1 MEDIMKFEN
10 YTEEERDNGL
20 DSKGKP
26 ISGADR
32 YPELAYVARQI
43 SKDVIAKI
51 NTEADK
57 VESKMPYKSQ
67 FILEELIKILEELV

>member
-1 MEDIMKFEN
+1 MEDIKKFEN

-26 ISGADR
+26 ISGGDR
-32 YPELAYVARQI
+32 YPELAYIARQI
-43 SKDVIAKI
+43 SKDVVAKI